1 MLLMLRTRSNNTP
14 VMVVAHVAQATSH
27 LPAEVEAD
35 PALTH
40 IQDMDLV
47 EDLPTVDQDLPQE
60 APLIDL
66 LSNLSVSASL
76 ESIVDQHPLDP
87 HLDHLVVHPLL
98 TDLAELLAEV
108 SITLTG
114 IMESLPAHHM
124 VALDLLM
131 EAVEP
136 LVVIRTAALMASH
149 KARLTADKLR
159 DHPPMASLPTQAMVP
174 AADPLMVHLQ
184 DLHLTLPTE
193 VFNLALAL
201 VTRDQHTLTISQP
214 LLTRSH
220 PTPGLPKLHIRPQE
234 PTILSQLLEVMVI
247 RSLRSHNTPHLPTIV
262 TAALPLAISLRD
274 SRSIT
279 LTRSD
284 MTCQSR
290 SNHHTRP
297 QLSNL
302 IT

>member
-1 MLLMLRTRSNNTP
+1 
-14 VMVVAHVAQATSH
+14 MVVAHVAQATSH

-35 PALTH
+35 PALTQH

-47 EDLPTVDQDLPQE
+47 EDLPTVDQDLLQE
-60 APLIDL
+60 APHIDP

-76 ESIVDQHPLDP
+76 ENTVDQHPLDP

-108 SITLTG
+108 SITPTA

-124 VALDLLM
+124 VAIDLLM
-131 EAVEP
+131 EAVEL
-136 LVVIRTAALMASH
+136 LVFSRAAARMASH
-149 KARLTADKLR
+149 KARLTANKLR
-159 DHPPMASLPTQAMVP
+159 DHPPMASLPTLAMVP
-174 AADPLMVHLQ
+174 AADPHMVHLQ
-184 DLHLTLPTE
+184 DLHPTLPTE

-201 VTRDQHTLTISQP
+201 VIRDQHTLTISQP
-214 LLTRSH
+214 LLTRSQ

-234 PTILSQLLEVMVI
+234 PAILSQLLEVMVI
-247 RSLRSHNTPHLPTIV
+247 RSLRSHNTPHLLTIA
-262 TAALPLAISLRD
+262 TAAPPLAISLRD

>member
-1 MLLMLRTRSNNTP
+1 
-14 VMVVAHVAQATSH
+14 
-27 LPAEVEAD
+27 
-35 PALTH
+35 
-40 IQDMDLV
+40 MDLV
-47 EDLPTVDQDLPQE
+47 EDLPTAVDQDLLQE
-60 APLIDL
+60 ALHIDPLRH
-66 LSNLSVSASL
+66 LSVSASL
-76 ESIVDQHPLDP
+76 ESTVDQQPLDP

-108 SITLTG
+108 LITLTA
-114 IMESLPAHHM
+114 IMESLPAQPM

-131 EAVEP
+131 VAAEP
-136 LVVIRTAALMASH
+136 LVFIRAAARMASH
-149 KARLTADKLR
+149 KARLTASKLR

-184 DLHLTLPTE
+184 DLHPTLPTE
-193 VFNLALAL
+193 VFNLVLAL

-234 PTILSQLLEVMVI
+234 PAILSQLLEVMVI
-247 RSLRSHNTPHLPTIV
+247 RSLKSHHTPRLLTIA
-262 TAALPLAISLRD
+262 TAAPPLAISLRD

-284 MTCQSR
+284 MTFQSR
-290 SNHHTRP
+290 SSNHHTRL
-297 QLSNL
+297 QLSSP